1 MALYSCI
8 ILLLLIQFAQIKS
21 KLLSPEYNKGKVQD
35 ATLDKYYL
43 DIPGLNLY
51 YFSRDIDNTMFNIV
65 LNPNETLEVNFKVY
79 TDSETLSEALDDGFK
94 IYFGLDFNVEN
105 TNPSLKRYKTDIMI
119 CVLDKK
125 DVNCFDYVYDTENN
139 NYIRNDNGKISPN
152 HVIPLGFENTTL
164 NILNKQIV
172 RYKNYYGIKFNK
184 KFTKPYQNETLYIW
198 VNHKPNDFEHE
209 VIGFYGMIWEDD
221 DLNEFPQQFPI
232 FYEKIMFENGSGL
245 KRDKLKNFLMYFTTF
260 IKYGLIF
267 YFTFLVR

>member
-1 MALYSCI
+1 MAFYSCI
-8 ILLLLIQFAQIKS
+8 ILLLLIQFAQIKP

-152 HVIPLGFENTTL
+152 HVIPLGFENVTL
-164 NILNKQIV
+164 NILDQKIL
-172 RYKNYYGIKFNK
+172 RYQNYYGIKFNK
-184 KFTKPYQNETLYIW
+184 KFTKPCQNETLYIW
-198 VNHKPNDFEHE
+198 VNDKPKDVNHE
-209 VIGFYGMIWEDD
+209 VIGFYGVIFEDD
-221 DLNEFPQQFPI
+221 DLNEIPRQFI
-232 FYEKIMFENGSGL
+232 IYHEKIMFENGSGL
-245 KRDKLKNFLMYFTTF
+245 KRDKFKNFMLYLTIFV
-260 IKYGLIF
+260 KYGLIF
-267 YFTFLVR
+267 YFTFLEG

>member
-1 MALYSCI
+1 MALYSCV
-8 ILLLLIQFAQIKS
+8 ILLLLIQFAQIKP

-184 KFTKPYQNETLYIW
+184 KFSKPLKNETLYIW
-198 VNHKPNDFEHE
+198 VNHNTNEIKHE
-209 VIGFYGMIWEDD
+209 VTGFYGIIWEDD
-221 DLNEFPQQFPI
+221 DLTEFPQQFPI